1 MLKYLL
7 ALIVLTHLTI
17 YPQDNFKRVDSL
29 LNAVTHMDIFSGVVL
44 VTKGIDIKI
53 LKAIGYA
60 DENKKIKLKT
70 NTRFDRVINPGFIN
84 EIIILQL
91 VQQGKISLTDSI
103 GKYLKMFNNE
113 SDNNITVED
122 LLCLNYKPVY
132 FIDKQA
138 IQQAITNCP
147 FFIEPGK
154 DTTFRVQKIIVMWR
168 LIETLTR
175 KPYSL
180 VVKKQIFDK
189 VEMTQSIAGYSKNI
203 KNIAHPIYNN
213 LPDSS
218 LVSEQHAALLPFRG
232 IYTTASDFMK
242 FEKSYL
248 YDEKILKNQFKYLEY
263 PNRKNAD
270 SSSTDSAQ
278 DKQYF
283 ALLSNQNQ
291 PLLAGFFDAEYSI
304 IILYNKWDQYNE
316 SGDLL
321 YKLKS
326 LLLYP
331 ERPLSPW
338 PCQSLIL
345 LGIINEKG
353 IKYFKNNFDAIN
365 KTNPIKNPN
374 TLNTLGDDLDKL
386 NRFNDALEVYKINY
400 TLYPNNEDTNRGL
413 GDIYIKLGQKE
424 LGETYLDKADELKKE
439 DKAAGGEKIK
449 PRK

>member
-17 YPQDNFKRVDSL
+17 YPQNNFNRVDSL
-29 LNAVTHMDIFSGVVL
+29 LNAVKQMDIFSGVVL
-44 VTKGIDIKI
+44 VAKGNDIKI

-60 DENKKIKLKT
+60 DENEKIKLKT

-122 LLCLNYKPVY
+122 LLCLNYKPFY

-138 IQQAITNCP
+138 IQRAITNCP

-168 LIETLTR
+168 LIETITR

-189 VEMTQSIAGYSKNI
+189 VEMTQSFAGYSKNI

-218 LVSEQHAALLPFRG
+218 FVSEQHAALLPFRG
-232 IYTTASDFMK
+232 FYTTASDFMK

-248 YDEKILKNQFKYLEY
+248 YDEKILKNQFKYLRY
-263 PNRKNAD
+263 PDRKNAD

-278 DKQYF
+278 VKQYPTF
-283 ALLSNQNQ
+283 LSNQNQ

-338 PCQSLIL
+338 PSQSLIL

-374 TLNTLGDDLDKL
+374 ILNTLGDDLDKL
-386 NRFNDALEVYKINY
+386 NRFNDALEIYKINY
-400 TLYPNNEDTNRGL
+400 NLYPNNEDTNRDL

-449 PRK
+449 QRK